1 MKLNKKEKE
10 ILLSFGHLP
19 EDFSQI
25 EEAISKT
32 TYVLNGIEK
41 ITIKKAKELLGTEKF
56 LSGISRSAFHY
67 TSERITDN
75 GESISFD
82 SSKIFE

>member
-1 MKLNKKEKE
+1 MKLTKKEKE

-19 EDFSQI
+19 EDFPQI
-25 EEAISKT
+25 EYAMAKT
-32 TYVLNGIEK
+32 IYILNDNEK
-41 ITIKKAKELLGTEKF
+41 ITIKKAKELLGIEKF

-67 TSERITDN
+67 TSTRITDN
-75 GESISFD
+75 NDVISFD